1 MKFLLFAVVFFGG
14 MIFTSNQARLEGLA
28 INLAPT
34 SRQAAP
40 HAVPFLLYSVA
51 TGALLACG
59 TAAALAGLVREKA

>member
-1 MKFLLFAVVFFGG
+1 MRSILLSAVLFGG
-14 MIFTSNQARLEGLA
+14 VVFTSNQTRLEGLA

-59 TAAALAGLVREKA
+59 TAAALAGLVREEA

>member
-1 MKFLLFAVVFFGG
+1 MRSILFAAVLFGG
-14 MIFTSNQARLEGLA
+14 VVFTSNQTRVEGLA

-34 SRQAAP
+34 SSQAAS

-59 TAAALAGLVREKA
+59 TAAALAGLVREEA

>member
-1 MKFLLFAVVFFGG
+1 MKSIFFSLGLFGAVCVS
-14 MIFTSNQARLEGLA
+14 SNQARLEGLA

-34 SRQAAP
+34 ARQAAP

-59 TAAALAGLVREKA
+59 TAAALAGLVREEA

>member
-1 MKFLLFAVVFFGG
+1 MKSIFFSLALFGAVCVS
-14 MIFTSNQARLEGLA
+14 SNQARLEGLA

-34 SRQAAP
+34 ARQAAP

-59 TAAALAGLVREKA
+59 TAAALAGLVREGA